1 LCEYGK
7 KPLKKKTENGGEKTK
22 MNAKYKKS
30 LKIVTLLISSI
41 IIATV
46 AADSY
51 SELFMYGSDITIGT
65 ASVAF
70 TAGGNTTLLS
80 SVGVSTGGA
89 EITLDQIPAIEPGET
104 VTYEEAVNI
113 TNSAGASKTITMDVD
128 TNLMTGDFDTNF
140 DYVNI
145 TMIAADGSPQGTS
158 IQIVSTGSN
167 VTSTGGQTMADAEVW
182 AVKWIIAAK
191 SDATPTEAFSIT
203 FKVTVA

>member
-1 LCEYGK
+1 
-7 KPLKKKTENGGEKTK
+7 
-22 MNAKYKKS
+22 MNVKYKKS

-51 SELFMYGSDITIGT
+51 SELFMQGSDITIGS
-65 ASVAF
+65 ASVTF

-80 SVGVSTGGA
+80 STEVSSAGT
-89 EITLDQIPAIEPGET
+89 EITFDQIPDIEPGET

-113 TNSAGASKTITMDVD
+113 TNGAGASKTINMAYDSI
-128 TNLMTGDFDTNF
+128 TGTFDTNF

-145 TMIAADGSPQGTS
+145 TMIDTDGNPVGDS

-167 VTSTGGQTMADAEVW
+167 VTTTGDQTMADQEEW
-182 AVKWIIAAK
+182 AVRWIIKAK
-191 SDATPTEAFSIT
+191 TAATPAATFGIT
-203 FKVTVA
+203 FKVTVS

>member
-1 LCEYGK
+1 
-7 KPLKKKTENGGEKTK
+7 

-51 SELFMYGSDITIGT
+51 SELFMHGSDITIGT
-65 ASVAF
+65 ASVTF

-80 SVGVSTGGA
+80 SAGISSAGTEVTFD
-89 EITLDQIPAIEPGET
+89 TIPDIEPGAT

-113 TNSAGASKTITMDVD
+113 TNNAGASKDITMDLD
-128 TNLMTGDFDTNF
+128 SITGNFATNF

-145 TMIAADGSPQGTS
+145 TMIAADGSSKGTS

-167 VTSTGGQTMADAEVW
+167 VTTTGAQAMTDDEVW
-182 AVKWIIAAK
+182 AVKWIIKAK
-191 SDATPTEAFSIT
+191 TDATPTESFSIT
-203 FKVTVA
+203 LKVTVA